1 MLFNSYSFILV
12 FLPATVALFHLLRR
26 AGAERGAFTALTLA
40 SLVFYGW
47 WSQLHLLLLLALM
60 AMNFA
65 FARALIAMTRGPGL
79 LRPAIFATGLACN
92 LAALGWFKYAN
103 FFVDNL
109 NDLFGLDLALAT

>member
-65 FARALIAMTRGPGL
+65 FARALIALGIDLERIDLDATEARECPSSEPLCGSNRSGVRTSL
-79 LRPAIFATGLACN
+79 ASGARELRRP
-92 LAALGWFKYAN
+92 
-103 FFVDNL
+103 
-109 NDLFGLDLALAT
+109 